1 MSSESLPSTDAS
13 PSLDDLY
20 RSWGILE
27 LLRETMAAVPPQ
39 WLLILDIARNLL
51 DGRPIPGIALPPQ
64 LTTLLTRAE
73 QVTYERRT
81 VRRKRTTVF
90 EVLPD
95 YPEVRPIESLSE
107 LPRVVINQRMWQFI
121 DPCLFLYR
129 VYSHDVLVREPEE
142 RLETLEAEQDVVEE
156 VLVPR
161 RPERKRRQKVL
172 VLRDTSSSMR
182 DDNKGIFAKAV
193 ALAYLVKAHEE
204 GAEISDRSFAN
215 RVHARLRATTPEQF
229 AAVARRILA
238 EGYYGTTNLAAAL
251 EVTMQEIRREELGL
265 NPFAKAQTEVLLISD
280 CENPVQLPLLPPGVT
295 VNTLHLEGGREG
307 RMLRDYP
314 KRLKEIQ
321 DISHLFVRIDTS
333 ALHLP
338 DRTREAWLA
347 REEVHAAEEAIAQAQ
362 ALGARVDAALHERL
376 ERARRLAAVY
386 EGLARAQRE
395 HARAQRRAGHVFLTT
410 ERSSPFAWLRAL
422 LVALRALLS
431 HIQPERSD
439 EEPLPAARSLA
450 PAPRIVFRPKA

>member
-1 MSSESLPSTDAS
+1 MSGEPLPPTAAA
-13 PSLDDLY
+13 PSLEELY
-20 RSWGILE
+20 RSWGILD
-27 LLRETMAAVPPQ
+27 LLQETMASVPPQ
-39 WLLILDIARNLL
+39 WLLILDIARTLL
-51 DGRPIPGIALPPQ
+51 DGRPIPGITLPPQ
-64 LTTLLTRAE
+64 LATLLSRAE

-81 VRRKRTTVF
+81 VRRTRTTVF

-95 YPEVRPIESLSE
+95 HPEVRPIESLSE
-107 LPRVVINQRMWQFI
+107 LPRVVLNQRMWQFI
-121 DPCLFLYR
+121 DPRLFLYR

-142 RLETLEAEQDVVEE
+142 RLEAYEREQEVVEE

-161 RPERKRRQKVL
+161 RPERQRRQKVL

-193 ALAYLVKAHEE
+193 ALAYLIKAHEE
-204 GAEISDRSFAN
+204 GAEVSDRSFAN
-215 RVHARLRATTPEQF
+215 RVHARLRATTREQF
-229 AAVARRILA
+229 AALARRILA

-265 NPFAKAQTEVLLISD
+265 NPYARAQTEILLISD

-321 DISHLFVRIDTS
+321 DISRLFVRIDTS
-333 ALHLP
+333 ALQLP

-347 REEVHAAEEAIAQAQ
+347 REGVRAAEEAIARAQ
-362 ALGARVDAALHERL
+362 MAGARVDDAMRERL
-376 ERARRLAAVY
+376 EHARRLATVY
-386 EGLARAQRE
+386 EGLTRAQRE
-395 HARAQRRAGHVFLTT
+395 HARAYRRGGPFLGT
-410 ERSSPFAWLRAL
+410 ERLTLLAWLRAL
-422 LVALRALLS
+422 LAALSTRLRRTPPDHA
-431 HIQPERSD
+431 D
-439 EEPLPAARSLA
+439 EPPTPARPLA
-450 PAPRIVFRPKA
+450 PTPRFVFRPKG

>member
-1 MSSESLPSTDAS
+1 MSSEPIAAVES

-20 RSWGILE
+20 RSWGILD
-27 LLRETMAAVPPQ
+27 LVRETMAAVPPQ
-39 WLLILDIARNLL
+39 WLLILDIARTLL
-51 DGRPIPGIALPPQ
+51 DGRPVPGITLPPQ
-64 LTTLLTRAE
+64 LAALLTRVE
-73 QVTYERRT
+73 PVTYERRT
-81 VRRKRTTVF
+81 VRRKRATVF

-107 LPRVVINQRMWQFI
+107 LPRVVLNQRMWQFI
-121 DPCLFLYR
+121 DPRLFLYR

-142 RLETLEAEQDVVEE
+142 RLETFEREQEVVEE

-161 RPERKRRQKVL
+161 RPERQRRQKVL

-182 DDNKGIFAKAV
+182 DNNKGLFAKAV
-193 ALAYLVKAHEE
+193 ALAYLIKAHEE
-204 GAEISDRSFAN
+204 GAEVSDRSFAN
-215 RVHARLRATTPEQF
+215 RVHARLRASTLEQF
-229 AAVARRILA
+229 AAIARRILA

-265 NPFAKAQTEVLLISD
+265 NPFAKAQTEILLISD

-321 DISHLFVRIDTS
+321 DISRLFVRIDTS
-333 ALHLP
+333 GLHLP

-347 REEVHAAEEAIAQAQ
+347 REEVRAAEEAVAQAQ
-362 ALGARVDAALHERL
+362 AAGARVDAALRERL
-376 ERARRLAAVY
+376 DRARRLAAVY

-395 HARAQRRAGHVFLTT
+395 HTRAHRAGHVRFSA
-410 ERSSPFAWLRAL
+410 ERLNLLAWLRAL
-422 LVALRALLS
+422 LAAIAALLS
-431 HIQPERSD
+431 R
-439 EEPLPAARSLA
+439 LPAKRPNDAPPGAARPPTA
-450 PAPRIVFRPKA
+450 APRIVFRPKG